1 MARKVSH
8 RVLQDYIE
16 GRLGKKDQA
25 RVRAFLRKNPEIRT
39 RVETLR
45 KQADLTRDLGKL
57 LLSEPVP
64 SHLTDLVVR
73 NSNRRTGK

>member
-1 MARKVSH
+1 MARKISD
-8 RVLQDYIE
+8 RNLQDFIE

-25 RVRAFLRKNPEIRT
+25 RVRAFLRKNPEVRV
-39 RVETLR
+39 RVEALR
-45 KQADLTRDLGKL
+45 KQADLTRHLGKL

-64 SHLTDLVVR
+64 PHLTDFVLR